1 MKRLLISLALL
12 CLPVPALAAVE
23 GEEVTY
29 SANGTTLKG
38 WLAYEG
44 HAMGK
49 RPAVL
54 VVHEWWGHNAYA
66 RKRANMLAE
75 LGYVALAVDMYGD
88 GKQALHPSD
97 AGKFSG
103 EVSKNRP
110 LTKAR
115 FEAAMKVLRDDPRV
129 DSSKLAAIGYCFGG
143 SVVLNMA
150 REGEPL
156 LGVASFHGGLATDT
170 PAQKGKVK
178 AKIRSFTGADDKMIP
193 AAQVQAFEQEMKAAG
208 VDYKAMVYPGAMHS
222 FTNPDADAY
231 GKQFNLPLAYDAAA
245 DKDSWLQLQKFLAEV
260 LQQGSTVR

>member
-1 MKRLLISLALL
+1 MKRFFISLALL
-12 CLPVPALAAVE
+12 CLTAPAFAAVE

-66 RKRANMLAE
+66 RKRANMLAK

-88 GKQALHPSD
+88 GKQAMHPDD

-103 EVSKNRP
+103 EVAKNRP
-110 LTKAR
+110 MAKAR

-129 DSSKLAAIGYCFGG
+129 DSNKLAAIGYCFGG

-178 AKIRSFTGADDKMIP
+178 AKILSFTGADDKMIP
-193 AAQVQAFEQEMKAAG
+193 ATQVEGFKQEMEKAG
-208 VDYKAMVYPGAMHS
+208 VNYRVVVYPGTMHS
-222 FTNPDADAY
+222 FTNPDADEY
-231 GKQFNLPLAYDAAA
+231 GRKFNLPLAYNAEA
-245 DKDSWLQLQKFLAEV
+245 DKDSWAQLQLFLADV
-260 LQQGSTVR
+260 LK